1 MFLFILFLL
10 WISDRKLL
18 TQSCDISPPKSGTY
32 NHKAYDIKIMEY
44 G

>member
-10 WISDRKLL
+10 WILDRKLL
-18 TQSCDISPPKSGTY
+18 TQSCDSSPPECGPY
-32 NHKAYDIKIMEY
+32 NHNAYDIKIMEY